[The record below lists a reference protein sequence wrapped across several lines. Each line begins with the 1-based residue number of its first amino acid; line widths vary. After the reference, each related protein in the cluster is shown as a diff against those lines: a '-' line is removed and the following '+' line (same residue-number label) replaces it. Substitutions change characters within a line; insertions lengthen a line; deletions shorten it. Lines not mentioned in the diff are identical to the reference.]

1 MGDNWA
7 WTTEATLASQRGAHL
22 PLMDEI
28 LAELKNHGW
37 DGRDYFGVQM
47 ALEESLSNAIRHG
60 NKLDEQKTVEV
71 ECKLS
76 DQAFWIRIKDEGQGF
91 QPEKVADCTTS
102 EGLACHGGRGMMLI
116 NAYMTRVEHNEAGN
130 CIIMEKT
137 RDTDST

>member
-1 MGDNWA
+1 MGQEWA
-7 WTTEATLASQRGAHL
+7 WTTDVTLASQRGAHL

-28 LAELKNHGW
+28 LAELKKRGW

-60 NKLDEQKTVEV
+60 NKLNEEKSVEV

-76 DQAFWIRIKDEGQGF
+76 EESFWIRIRDEGDGF
-91 QPEKVADCTTS
+91 QPGEVADCTTA
-102 EGLACHGGRGMMLI
+102 EGLSCHGGRGMMLI

-130 CIIMEKT
+130 CITMEKN
-137 RDTDST
+137 REPSDG